1 MLKSKK
7 KSSFEMNLGW
17 WSADDQLITG
27 YEHKK
32 DLNAIL
38 GFEKHYVFK
47 WDTFQDFDRIE
58 KAHLQN
64 WAIL

>member
-1 MLKSKK
+1 MLKSRDVEIEKQ

-38 GFEKHYVFK
+38 GFEKKHYVFK
-47 WDTFQDFDRIE
+47 CDF
-58 KAHLQN
+58 K
-64 WAIL
+64 ILSE